1 MVGWLVSRT
10 TFSGHL
16 CADLIRM
23 IDLSMTSCLA
33 NIAGG
38 VGRHQSAISSK
49 SRKRGSDEHKI
60 AGYGHCLSLLQIEQ
74 CWLVHDR
81 DIRHELAHCIQTLL

>member
-10 TFSGHL
+10 IFSGHL

-38 VGRHQSAISSK
+38 VGRHQSAINSK
-49 SRKRGSDEHKI
+49 AASVPPTKI
-60 AGYGHCLSLLQIEQ
+60 K
-74 CWLVHDR
+74 
-81 DIRHELAHCIQTLL
+81 

>member
-1 MVGWLVSRT
+1 MVGSLVSRT

-16 CADLIRM
+16 RADLIRM

-38 VGRHQSAISSK
+38 VGRHHPAINSNAASVLPT
-49 SRKRGSDEHKI
+49 KI
-60 AGYGHCLSLLQIEQ
+60 K
-74 CWLVHDR
+74 
-81 DIRHELAHCIQTLL
+81 

>member
-10 TFSGHL
+10 IFSGHL

-23 IDLSMTSCLA
+23 IDLSMANSLA

-38 VGRHQSAISSK
+38 AGRHQPAINSK
-49 SRKRGSDEHKI
+49 AVS
-60 AGYGHCLSLLQIEQ
+60 
-74 CWLVHDR
+74 VPP
-81 DIRHELAHCIQTLL
+81 T